1 MIFDAGVFIA
11 LDTKSKRRV
20 VAAIVEQMYS
30 NQEPMRTTSPVLA
43 QAWRDPARQVAMARL
58 VKALDVLPFGDAKTV
73 GARCATT
80 GTSDVV
86 DADLAIWAEVLND
99 SILTT
104 DGGDMSKLSA
114 PHVSL

>member
-20 VAAIVEQMYS
+20 VAAIVEQLRID
-30 NQEPMRTTSPVLA
+30 EELIRTTSPVLA

-58 VKALDVLPFGDAKTV
+58 VKTLDVLPFGDAKAV
-73 GARCATT
+73 GVRCAATR
-80 GTSDVV
+80 TSDVV
-86 DADLAIWAEVLND
+86 DADLAIWAEVLED
-99 SILTT
+99 TILTT
-104 DGGDMSKLSA
+104 DARDMTKLDA